1 MNKFIFTFFRECIRL
16 EGWSE
21 RVELRRVSDHFIFS
35 VESSGCIPPEVIVRE
50 VRTLQ
55 QPSCN
60 ELLCDMLY
68 SILSV
73 VLFYIC
79 TLDLGL
85 FKLF

>member
-1 MNKFIFTFFRECIRL
+1 MNKFILLFFRECIRL

-55 QPSCN
+55 
-60 ELLCDMLY
+60 
-68 SILSV
+68 
-73 VLFYIC
+73 
-79 TLDLGL
+79 
-85 FKLF
+85 

>member
-55 QPSCN
+55 QPSYN
-60 ELLCDMLY
+60 ELLCDMLF
-68 SILSV
+68 
-73 VLFYIC
+73 LFYQLYCFIFV
-79 TLDLGL
+79 L
-85 FKLF
+85 